1 MNTQATGDVKN
12 HSAGYQEAAD
22 VNAWAG
28 SEGKD
33 QVAPSYRAS

>member
-1 MNTQATGDVKN
+1 MLKTTAL
-12 HSAGYQEAAD
+12 GYQEAAD